1 MLHIDKNN
9 YYGGAEA
16 AFSLQEAEDWSKN
29 VAEDGTPRPLYTNVS
44 ISQSSQEQPEADA
57 PRLSF
62 SRAYNLSLSPQVIYA
77 QSALLPILVSS
88 KIYRQLDFLA
98 VGSWWVYSSKGE
110 VGDASSSGQ
119 AADGANSGQG
129 ILIKVPS
136 GREDIFADQS
146 LDFKAKRALM
156 KFLRFIAEFED
167 QPEVWEEHREKPFP
181 AFLSEQ
187 FNFPVALQAPV
198 IALTLSPSV
207 PNRTTTEFALGRI
220 SRHLRSIGMYGPGF
234 GSVVPKWGGLS
245 EIAQVACRAGAV
257 GGAVYVLGKGFTHQ
271 ESIDAQ
277 DNEPTDDA
285 QKPIGL
291 KVHLQD
297 GEAITTRW
305 IAGLGDDLQPFYTRQ
320 ASRPETYSDS
330 RDLPAICKSVTI
342 VSSTLEPLFPAL
354 AEGAPQPAG
363 AVIVFPFGSLSLG
376 EGSYQEEELPP
387 VYLLIHSGDTGECP
401 VGQSVLYASVALD
414 SELGFVLLEQ
424 AVKSLLQVVDTQ
436 PTPTILWS
444 IRYKQHSGAA
454 YHLQPSSVSERSSAG
469 GQILEFSP
477 SSSDLA
483 FDDSMLGEVKEL
495 WLKILG
501 DEAGEFMVFED
512 REGIGPDIDDDE

>member
-1 MLHIDKNN
+1 
-9 YYGGAEA
+9 
-16 AFSLQEAEDWSKN
+16 
-29 VAEDGTPRPLYTNVS
+29 
-44 ISQSSQEQPEADA
+44 
-57 PRLSF
+57 
-62 SRAYNLSLSPQVIYA
+62 
-77 QSALLPILVSS
+77 LPILVSS

-198 IALTLSPSV
+198 IALTLSPSA
-207 PNRTTTEFALGRI
+207 PNRTTTEFALCRI

-257 GGAVYVLGKGFTHQ
+257 GGAVYVLGKGFAHQ

-305 IAGLGDDLQPFYTRQ
+305 IAGLGDDLQPFYARQ
-320 ASRPETYSDS
+320 ASRPEAYSDS
-330 RDLPAICKSVTI
+330 RDLPAVCKSVTI
-342 VSSTLEPLFPAL
+342 VSSALEPLFPAL

-376 EGSYQEEELPP
+376 EGSDQEEELPP
-387 VYLLIHSGDTGECP
+387 VHLLIHSGDTGECP
-401 VGQSVLYASVALD
+401 VGQSKFLPLLNLAS
-414 SELGFVLLEQ
+414 
-424 AVKSLLQVVDTQ
+424 
-436 PTPTILWS
+436 S
-444 IRYKQHSGAA
+444 ICPK
-454 YHLQPSSVSERSSAG
+454 
-469 GQILEFSP
+469 
-477 SSSDLA
+477 
-483 FDDSMLGEVKEL
+483 
-495 WLKILG
+495 
-501 DEAGEFMVFED
+501 
-512 REGIGPDIDDDE
+512 